1 MSTQTKKLGSFQKV
15 EVPEFVKRTG
25 RFLWHFLQMVIAMG
39 LGMIVYHMLLIPLLA
54 PLGYNTLTDTYPL
67 FGYWMMLIFMA
78 LGMIVLMRYH
88 KSTWRYCMEMTGA
101 MLIPLV
107 TLTALVLF
115 ELCPDH
121 ILYRFGD
128 PLMFVAMAAF
138 MLIRPAKHAD
148 HAHVENQQASH

>member
-1 MSTQTKKLGSFQKV
+1 
-15 EVPEFVKRTG
+15 
-25 RFLWHFLQMVIAMG
+25 MVIAMEV
-39 LGMIVYHMLLIPLLA
+39 GMLFYHMLLFRLLA
-54 PLGYNTLTDTYPL
+54 PFGYNTLTDTYPL

-101 MLIPLV
+101 MFIPLV
-107 TLTALVLF
+107 ALTALVLL
-115 ELCPDH
+115 ELCPSH

-138 MLIRPAKHAD
+138 MLIRPSKHA
-148 HAHVENQQASH
+148 HPAQAENQQACH